1 MTETKNNSQISLTT
15 LKDLEDL
22 PSNRIDVI
30 MLHSQKGGPG
40 KTTLSCNLANELA
53 RRGKKTVIIDLDV
66 SQPTLQH
73 IFNIKDI
80 KITINDILLGNNVV
94 SENNISS
101 TSVTNLS
108 VIVAQEKIDYGEG
121 LLSLLKSIHDHSH
134 FILHEMMKT
143 LQNFGYQYVILD
155 CAPGYR
161 IESIHAATVADAR
174 IFVLRP
180 STFSFEGAK
189 EMLQDI
195 YKKLSYQSLN
205 FFIFNQIPPE
215 LKDKSLRL
223 LKEWKEEIENKT
235 GTDNIFLGFFNISN
249 EIIENCIW
257 GEYFFPRSHPL
268 HNQLSCMVDTVI
280 QNIDLLKQDEIISGS
295 QKRINLETTEVSTKG
310 E

>member
-1 MTETKNNSQISLTT
+1 
-15 LKDLEDL
+15 
-22 PSNRIDVI
+22 

-40 KTTLSCNLANELA
+40 KTTLSCNIAHELA
-53 RRGKKTVIIDLDV
+53 KRGKKTVLIDLDV
-66 SQPTLQH
+66 AQPTLQH
-73 IFNIKDI
+73 IFNISRTDI
-80 KITINDILLGNNVV
+80 KITINDILLGNGIL

-108 VIVAQEKIDYGEG
+108 IITASEKIDYGEG
-121 LLSLLKSIHDHSH
+121 LLSLLKSIHEHSY

-143 LQNFGYQYVILD
+143 LQRMGYQYVVLD

-161 IESIHAATVADAR
+161 IESVHAATIADAR

-195 YKKLSYQSLN
+195 YKKLFYQSLN

-215 LKDKSLRL
+215 LKDKSLKIL
-223 LKEWKEEIENKT
+223 HKWKEELERET
-235 GTDNIFLGFFNISN
+235 GIDPIFLGFFNLSY
-249 EIIENCIW
+249 EIIENCIH
-257 GEYFFPRSHPL
+257 GEYFFPRKHSL
-268 HNQLSCMVDTVI
+268 YNQLSCMVDNVT
-280 QNIDLLKQDEIISGS
+280 QNIDLLKQDEIISSS
-295 QKRINLETTEVSTKG
+295 QRRINLETANISTKG

>member
-1 MTETKNNSQISLTT
+1 
-15 LKDLEDL
+15 
-22 PSNRIDVI
+22 

-40 KTTLSCNLANELA
+40 KTTLSCNIAHELA

-66 SQPTLQH
+66 AQPTLQH
-73 IFNIKDI
+73 IFNIPKKDI
-80 KITINDILLGNNVV
+80 KININDILLSNGIL

-101 TSVTNLS
+101 THIPNLS
-108 VIVAQEKIDYGEG
+108 IITASEKIAHGEG

-134 FILHEMMKT
+134 FILHELMKS
-143 LQNFGYQYVILD
+143 LQRMGYQYVVLD

-161 IESIHAATVADAR
+161 IESVHAASIADAR
-174 IFVLRP
+174 IFVIRP

-205 FFIFNQIPPE
+205 FFVFNQIPPE

-235 GTDNIFLGFFNISN
+235 GTDNIFLGFFNLSY
-249 EIIENCIW
+249 EIIENCIH
-257 GEYFFPRSHPL
+257 GEYFFPKNHHL
-268 HNQLSCMVDTVI
+268 YNQLYCMVDTVTR
-280 QNIDLLKQDEIISGS
+280 NIDLLKKDEKGASS
-295 QKRINLETTEVSTKG
+295 KKRIALETANVSTKG
-310 E
+310 D